1 MHLVDIFRTV
11 HPNAAEDNFFSSPL
25 QTFSRLDHF
34 LSHISSLG
42 KFKKIEI
49 ESSIFSEH
57 STMRLDINYRKNVK
71 KIPTHVG

>member
-11 HPNAAEDNFFSSPL
+11 HPNAAEDNFFSSSL
-25 QTFSRLDHF
+25 QTFSRIDHI
-34 LSHISSLG
+34 LSHISSLA

-57 STMRLDINYRKNVK
+57 STMRLDINYRKNAK
-71 KIPTHVG
+71 KHQHM